1 MTNAEAEQSPLAQAE
16 EMKARLDRAGVP
28 AYLRVLPGSE
38 HALNGS
44 NALNALPYTV
54 VFFDR
59 YLKSAPIP
67 GAIGSERGRADASA
81 ATVRRGVPLA
91 GGWRRDRR
99 RGDARVREAARRA
112 DPIDRT
118 VSG

>member
-28 AYLRVLPGSE
+28 AYLRILPGSE

-67 GAIGSERGRADASA
+67 GAMGSERGPGETPARRPFVVAFLSLVVGAAIGAAAMRASA
-81 ATVRRGVPLA
+81 RRRAARSRWTVR
-91 GGWRRDRR
+91 
-99 RGDARVREAARRA
+99 
-112 DPIDRT
+112 
-118 VSG
+118 